1 MEEPE
6 EHRTTPLHGSEMA
19 GGAQHQLAY
28 HLDLLKKEELTEFQ
42 LRLPN
47 NALSKSSSSAMPAQP
62 EKSNGMEVAS
72 CLVAQYGYQQAWDV
86 ALQTLEK
93 MGLRMPRAQVQTEEA
108 LMSSLSPLIASP
120 SIPSTVSPS
129 WPTSTA
135 VLNSGSLESLGHQ
148 QDSDRIL
155 TRLPGVSGNSWKK
168 GGRKR
173 SKNQKT
179 QKTCPTHSW
188 KNEYLQ
194 QKFTQLLLLQK
205 PLPRG
210 LEPQIWES
218 CHQDEVQERG
228 HLIEIQDMFDPSP
241 GTQEEPQIV
250 VLHGTAGIGKS
261 TLARQVRGA
270 WEEGQLYRDRFQHV
284 FYFSCRELDRCGVLS
299 LAELIAKDWAA
310 PEAPIGQILSQSK
323 QLLFILD
330 DVDELKCV
338 LKETSEFCLHWSQ
351 PQPVHTLL
359 SSLLWKSL
367 LPEASLMIIARTTAL
382 KKLIPLK
389 KPRWVEVLG
398 FSESSRK
405 EYFYK
410 YFPEEGQASRAF
422 SLVESNPALLTLG
435 LVPWVSWLICACL
448 KQQMERGQEL
458 LPTFQTTTA
467 LCLHYFAQA
476 LPAKLLKTQL
486 RVICS
491 LAAKAIRRKKT
502 LFREGGLRKH
512 RLDRAIKTIFLKM
525 GILQK
530 HCDSSSYC
538 FTDPCFQE
546 FFAAMFCVLGDKE
559 EKSEHPSLYKGV
571 EKLQK
576 VLRKNGLLGTLTRRF
591 LFGLLSE
598 QGMRAMDNIFTC
610 QLLPERK
617 SELLQWAQ
625 AEALLLLP
633 YSLEWFHCLYEIQD
647 EEFVAQAM
655 VHFRG
660 TKIFVQTDVELL
672 VVTFCIKFCSHVKR
686 LQLNKGEQQGQAA
699 TPGVVLSTWAPIT
712 SASWQVLF
720 STLRD
725 SRRLKELDLSGNLLS
740 CSSVRSLCE
749 TLRHPSCHLETLQLV
764 GCGLTPSCCQ
774 DLASVL
780 SVSPRLTELDLQQN
794 DLGDHGVRLLY
805 GGLRHPTCHLKFL
818 WLDQAPLSKQVREEL
833 KALEEERPQLLISS
847 RRKPG
852 VMIQTEGPEGGE
864 MDKIRTSL
872 KWQRQHSE
880 GNAPQA
886 SQVEPLHVS
895 SPSCLGNLYMEPLGT
910 EDDFWGPK
918 GPVATET
925 ADKERS
931 LCRVHF
937 PEAGSYH
944 CPNMGLSFV
953 VRRAVTI
960 EIEFCAW
967 DPFLSRNVI
976 QHSWMVAGPL
986 FDIKAEQGAVAA
998 VHLPHFVA
1006 LQEGLVDISL
1016 FQVAH
1021 FKEDGVLLEKSVQ
1034 VEPHCIVL
1042 ENPSF
1047 SPMGVLLK
1055 VIPAAWLFIPI
1066 TSTTLLYCHLEP
1078 EEITFHLY
1086 LIPNDCTIRKAIDD
1100 EEEKFQFVR
1109 IHKPPPLDPLYLGSR
1124 YTVSGS
1130 GKLEII
1136 PQELELSYRSPG
1148 ESQLFSEISVG
1159 HLGSGIRLQMK
1170 NKKDETVVW
1179 EAFLKPGDLRPA
1191 TSRVPSVPKDASTLL
1206 HFVDRHREQLVVR
1219 VTSVDPVLDKLHG
1232 QVLSE
1237 EQYEKL
1243 LDMSYN

>member
-1 MEEPE
+1 SPVV
-6 EHRTTPLHGSEMA
+6 
-19 GGAQHQLAY
+19 
-28 HLDLLKKEELTEFQ
+28 LTQ
-42 LRLPN
+42 RLR
-47 NALSKSSSSAMPAQP
+47 
-62 EKSNGMEVAS
+62 EK
-72 CLVAQYGYQQAWDV
+72 
-86 ALQTLEK
+86 
-93 MGLRMPRAQVQTEEA
+93 
-108 LMSSLSPLIASP
+108 
-120 SIPSTVSPS
+120 
-129 WPTSTA
+129 
-135 VLNSGSLESLGHQ
+135 
-148 QDSDRIL
+148 
-155 TRLPGVSGNSWKK
+155 
-168 GGRKR
+168 

-179 QKTCPTHSW
+179 EKTCPTQSW

-210 LEPQIWES
+210 PEPQIRKS

-228 HLIEIQDMFDPSP
+228 HLIEIQDMFDSSP
-241 GTQEEPQIV
+241 GTQEETQIV

-270 WEEGQLYRDRFQHV
+270 WEEGLLYRDHFQHV
-284 FYFSCRELDRCGVLS
+284 FYFSCRELDQCGVLS

-359 SSLLWKSL
+359 GSLLWKSL

-382 KKLIPLK
+382 KKFIPLK

-448 KQQMERGQEL
+448 KQQMEQGQEL
-458 LPTFQTTTA
+458 PPTFQTTTA

-476 LPAKLLKTQL
+476 LPAKPLGTQL
-486 RVICS
+486 RGICS
-491 LAAKAIRRKKT
+491 LAAEGILRRKT
-502 LFREGGLRKH
+502 LFRVGDLRKH
-512 RLDRAIKTIFLKM
+512 RLNTAILATFLKM

-530 HCDSSSYC
+530 HSSSYSYS
-538 FTDPCFQE
+538 FIHSCFQE
-546 FFAAMFCVLGDKE
+546 FFAAMSYTLGDEK
-559 EKSEHPSLYKGV
+559 EKSEHSDHLRGV
-571 EKLQK
+571 EKILMK
-576 VLRKNGLLGTLTRRF
+576 YGRHDLLGTLTTRF

-598 QGMRAMDNIFTC
+598 QGMSSMGNIFTC
-610 QLLPERK
+610 QLLPKRT
-617 SELLQWAQ
+617 SELLRWVLVK
-625 AEALLLLP
+625 ALLRLP

-647 EEFVAQAM
+647 EEFVAKAM
-655 VHFRG
+655 VHFQG

-699 TPGVVLSTWAPIT
+699 TPGVVLSTWAPVT
-712 SASWQVLF
+712 NASWQVLF
-720 STLRD
+720 STLRV
-725 SRRLKELDLSGNLLS
+725 SGSLKELDLSGNPLS
-740 CSSVRSLCE
+740 CPAVQSLCE
-749 TLRHPSCHLETLQLV
+749 TLRCPSCHLKTLRMV
-764 GCGLTPSCCQ
+764 GCGLTSICCQ

-780 SVSPRLTELDLQQN
+780 SASLSLTELDLQQN
-794 DLGDHGVRLLY
+794 DLGDHGVRLLC
-805 GGLRHPTCHLKFL
+805 GGLRQPTCCLKL
-818 WLDQAPLSKQVREEL
+818 LPIIQLMVCII
-833 KALEEERPQLLISS
+833 LLILTTLWDGYDYYSYLHM
-847 RRKPG
+847 RKLRLWDLNDLLRNHRE
-852 VMIQTEGPEGGE
+852 IQCVCV
-864 MDKIRTSL
+864 IWCL
-872 KWQRQHSE
+872 
-880 GNAPQA
+880 
-886 SQVEPLHVS
+886 PLLLLS
-895 SPSCLGNLYMEPLGT
+895 
-910 EDDFWGPK
+910 
-918 GPVATET
+918 
-925 ADKERS
+925 
-931 LCRVHF
+931 RVHF
-937 PEAGSYH
+937 PVAGSYH
-944 CPNMGLSFV
+944 CPNTGLGFV

-960 EIEFCAW
+960 EIEFCTW
-967 DPFLSRNVI
+967 DPFLGRTVM

-1021 FKEDGVLLEKSVQ
+1021 FKEDGMLLEKPAR
-1034 VEPHCIVL
+1034 VEPNYTVL

-1047 SPMGVLLK
+1047 SPIGVLLRM
-1055 VIPAAWLFIPI
+1055 ISATWRIIPI
-1066 TSTTLLYCHLEP
+1066 TSTTLLYRHLEP
-1078 EEITFHLY
+1078 KEVTFHLY
-1086 LIPNDCTIRKAIDD
+1086 LIPSDCTIRKAIDD
-1100 EEEKFQFVR
+1100 EEAKFQFVR
-1109 IHKPPPLDPLYLGSR
+1109 IHKPPPLGPLYLGSR

-1136 PQELELSYRSPG
+1136 PQELELCYRSPG
-1148 ESQLFSEISVG
+1148 QSQLFSEIFVG

-1170 NKKDETVVW
+1170 DKKNETLVW
-1179 EAFLKPGDLRPA
+1179 EALLKPGKTR
-1191 TSRVPSVPKDASTLL
+1191 TSPEISPSASDSLTLL
-1206 HFVDRHREQLVVR
+1206 HFVDQHREQLVAR
-1219 VTSVDPVLDKLHG
+1219 VTSVDAVLDKLYG

-1237 EQYEKL
+1237 EQYEKVRAETTKPGQMRKLFSFSRSWDWACKDQLYQALKETHPHLITDL
-1243 LDMSYN
+1243 LEKWGISVH

>member
-1 MEEPE
+1 P
-6 EHRTTPLHGSEMA
+6 
-19 GGAQHQLAY
+19 
-28 HLDLLKKEELTEFQ
+28 TEG
-42 LRLPN
+42 P
-47 NALSKSSSSAMPAQP
+47 PP
-62 EKSNGMEVAS
+62 EK
-72 CLVAQYGYQQAWDV
+72 CRLR
-86 ALQTLEK
+86 EK
-93 MGLRMPRAQVQTEEA
+93 
-108 LMSSLSPLIASP
+108 
-120 SIPSTVSPS
+120 
-129 WPTSTA
+129 
-135 VLNSGSLESLGHQ
+135 
-148 QDSDRIL
+148 
-155 TRLPGVSGNSWKK
+155 
-168 GGRKR
+168 

-179 QKTCPTHSW
+179 EKTCPTQSW

-210 LEPQIWES
+210 PEPQIRKS

-228 HLIEIQDMFDPSP
+228 HLIEIQDMFDSSP
-241 GTQEEPQIV
+241 GTQEETQIV

-270 WEEGQLYRDRFQHV
+270 WEEGLLYRDHFQHV
-284 FYFSCRELDRCGVLS
+284 FYFSCRELDQCGVLS

-359 SSLLWKSL
+359 GSLLWKSL

-382 KKLIPLK
+382 KKFIPLK

-448 KQQMERGQEL
+448 KQQMEQGQEL
-458 LPTFQTTTA
+458 PPTFQTTTA

-476 LPAKLLKTQL
+476 LPAKPLGTQL
-486 RVICS
+486 RGICS
-491 LAAKAIRRKKT
+491 LAAEGILRRKT
-502 LFREGGLRKH
+502 LFRVGDLRKH
-512 RLDRAIKTIFLKM
+512 RLNTAILATFLKM

-530 HCDSSSYC
+530 HSSSYSYS
-538 FTDPCFQE
+538 FIHSCFQE
-546 FFAAMFCVLGDKE
+546 FFAAMSYTLGDEK
-559 EKSEHPSLYKGV
+559 EKSEHSDHLRGV
-571 EKLQK
+571 EKILMK
-576 VLRKNGLLGTLTRRF
+576 YGRHDLLGTLTTRF

-598 QGMRAMDNIFTC
+598 QGMSSMGNIFTC
-610 QLLPERK
+610 QLLPKRT
-617 SELLQWAQ
+617 SELLRWVLVK
-625 AEALLLLP
+625 ALLRLP

-647 EEFVAQAM
+647 EEFVAKAM
-655 VHFRG
+655 VHFQG

-699 TPGVVLSTWAPIT
+699 TPGVVLSTWAPVT
-712 SASWQVLF
+712 NASWQVLF
-720 STLRD
+720 STLRV
-725 SRRLKELDLSGNLLS
+725 SGSLKELDLSGNPLS
-740 CSSVRSLCE
+740 CPAVQSLCE
-749 TLRHPSCHLETLQLV
+749 TLRCPSCHLKTLRMV
-764 GCGLTPSCCQ
+764 GCGLTSICCQ

-780 SVSPRLTELDLQQN
+780 SASLSLTELDLQQN
-794 DLGDHGVRLLY
+794 DLGDHGVRLLC
-805 GGLRHPTCHLKFL
+805 GGLRQPTCCLKL
-818 WLDQAPLSKQVREEL
+818 LEDQAGQHRAAHYPLL
-833 KALEEERPQLLISS
+833 
-847 RRKPG
+847 
-852 VMIQTEGPEGGE
+852 PEG
-864 MDKIRTSL
+864 D
-872 KWQRQHSE
+872 
-880 GNAPQA
+880 APQT
-886 SQVEPLHVS
+886 SQVESLHLS
-895 SPSCLGNLYMEPLGT
+895 SPACLSNLHMEPLGT
-910 EDDFWGPK
+910 EDDFWGPT

-925 ADKERS
+925 VDKDRS

-937 PEAGSYH
+937 PVAGSYH
-944 CPNMGLSFV
+944 CPNTGLGFV

-960 EIEFCAW
+960 EIEFCTW
-967 DPFLSRNVI
+967 DPFLGRTVM

-998 VHLPHFVA
+998 VHLPHFV
-1006 LQEGLVDISL
+1006 GLVDISL

-1021 FKEDGVLLEKSVQ
+1021 FKEDGMLLEKPAR
-1034 VEPHCIVL
+1034 VEPNYTVL

-1047 SPMGVLLK
+1047 SPIGVLLRM
-1055 VIPAAWLFIPI
+1055 ISATWRIIPI
-1066 TSTTLLYCHLEP
+1066 TSTTLLYRHLEP
-1078 EEITFHLY
+1078 KEVTFHLY
-1086 LIPNDCTIRKAIDD
+1086 LIPSDCTIRKAIDD
-1100 EEEKFQFVR
+1100 EEAKFQFVR
-1109 IHKPPPLDPLYLGSR
+1109 IHKPPPLGPLYLGSR

-1136 PQELELSYRSPG
+1136 PQELELCYRSPG
-1148 ESQLFSEISVG
+1148 QSQLFSEIFVG

-1170 NKKDETVVW
+1170 DKKNETLVW
-1179 EAFLKPGDLRPA
+1179 EALLKPGSAQTLR
-1191 TSRVPSVPKDASTLL
+1191 TFSPSASDSLTLL
-1206 HFVDRHREQLVVR
+1206 HFVDQHREQLVAR
-1219 VTSVDPVLDKLHG
+1219 VTSVDAVLDKLYG

-1237 EQYEKL
+1237 EQYEKVRAETTKPGQMRKLFSFSRSWDWACKDQLYQALKETHPHLITDL
-1243 LDMSYN
+1243 LEKWVLVLPGLSLGFSFSIYK